1 MPKLFEKLLLESV
14 KQLIQLDQKPEA
26 IAQKSV
32 AIARLVIAEM
42 NRQRCFEKKPICL
55 KEMGDK
61 SSKRHGGKY
70 AGWLYWIYP
79 CDTYPDGFTPNDS
92 PYFIQICSRG
102 GDEFITERDTLNE
115 AFNTM
120 EQLGNFHP
128 NGEFILGFR
137 SLNFR
142 PMNCEY

>member
-32 AIARLVIAEM
+32 TISRLVIAEM
-42 NRQRCFEKKPICL
+42 KSQGCLKRREKK
-55 KEMGDK
+55 KYQ
-61 SSKRHGGKY
+61 SQKRHGGKY

-102 GDEFITERDTLNE
+102 GDEFITERNTLSE
-115 AFNTM
+115 ALNTL

-128 NGEFILGFR
+128 NGEFNLGLS